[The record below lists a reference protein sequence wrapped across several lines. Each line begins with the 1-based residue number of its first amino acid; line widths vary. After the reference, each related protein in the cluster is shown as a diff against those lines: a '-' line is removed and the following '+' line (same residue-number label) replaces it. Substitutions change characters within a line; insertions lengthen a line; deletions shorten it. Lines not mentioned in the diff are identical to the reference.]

1 MRRGDHALM
10 VEAYPADPDLLTT
23 ITQGDYADGALRLW
37 WLGQAGFALRY
48 GETLLLIDP
57 YLSDSLA
64 EKYRGK
70 PLAHERMHPAPVVP
84 EQLHGCA
91 WYLCTH
97 AHTDHMDPATIESV
111 LQAGAP
117 SFLIPRAERERGI
130 ERGIPVERL
139 HTIRAGESRP
149 LSDGIMV
156 EAIAA
161 AHERLET
168 DAEGNHRFLGYIIS
182 AGDLRIYHS
191 GDCVPYPG
199 LDELL
204 ATRAIDLALLPI
216 NGRDPQR
223 LAAGIPGN
231 FTLGEAI
238 DLCAVAGIGHLFGH
252 HFELF
257 SFNTIER
264 SHADNI
270 LRRYAGPLSWTL
282 PRLGTTYILRAGS

>member
-1 MRRGDHALM
+1 MQRGHHALII
-10 VEAYPADPDLLTT
+10 EASPAGPDLLTT
-23 ITQGDYADGALRLW
+23 ITQRGRADGALRLW

-70 PLAHERMHPAPVVP
+70 PLAHERLHPVPVAPAR
-84 EQLHGCA
+84 LRGCA

-97 AHTDHMDPATIESV
+97 AHTDHMDSATIQGV
-111 LQAGAP
+111 LQASAP
-117 SFLIPRAERERGI
+117 SFLIPRAERERGR
-130 ERGIPVERL
+130 ERGIPAGRL
-139 HTIRAGESRP
+139 HTINAGESRP
-149 LSDGIMV
+149 LSDGIAV

-182 AGDLRIYHS
+182 AGGLRIYHS

-204 ATRAIDLALLPI
+204 ATEEIDLALLPI

-238 DLCAVAGIGHLFGH
+238 DLCAVAGIGHLLGH

-257 SFNTIER
+257 SFNTVER
-264 SHADNI
+264 SHAENI
-270 LRRYAGPLSWTL
+270 LRRYAGSLCWTL
-282 PRLGTTYILRAGS
+282 PRLGTTYALRAG